1 MSLRA
6 LDDDQVLD
14 RYLDVKA
21 EIDRLTRELDGL
33 KPVLTAALWDEPD
46 HRTVHRGYEI
56 ALGFR
61 KTYEYSEDVKVME
74 RGVKKAK
81 EYERHAGLAALTTER
96 SFPIVKP
103 VRAQRRQAA

>member
-33 KPVLTAALWDEPD
+33 KPVLTAAL
-46 HRTVHRGYEI
+46 
-56 ALGFR
+56 
-61 KTYEYSEDVKVME
+61 
-74 RGVKKAK
+74 
-81 EYERHAGLAALTTER
+81 
-96 SFPIVKP
+96 KP
-103 VRAQRRQAA
+103 VRAQRREAA